1 MEIYASLPTKWTLR
15 VNFKRDEKISF
26 LLTRGMRVKRKTTL
40 RKVYRSTIIPLCRLL
55 SLYRDV
61 SHGLLP
67 REETRL
73 LFTVARLF
81 RTAGENAV
89 KFPSLEIY
97 ALPPRTARTNFSIPL
112 YLLFFVR
119 KKMWQTYA
127 RTIRL
132 IVTTRFELFPK
143 IYLSNF
149 RSSCFFQV

>member
-1 MEIYASLPTKWTLR
+1 MMEIYASLPTKWTLR

-119 KKMWQTYA
+119 KKCDKHMQERYNP
-127 RTIRL
+127 IR
-132 IVTTRFELFPK
+132 I
-143 IYLSNF
+143 ISQNLSI
-149 RSSCFFQV
+149 

>member
-1 MEIYASLPTKWTLR
+1 MMEIYASLPTKWTLR

-119 KKMWQTYA
+119 KKCDTNICKNDTFN
-127 RTIRL
+127 RNNPIR
-132 IVTTRFELFPK
+132 I
-143 IYLSNF
+143 ISQNLSI
-149 RSSCFFQV
+149 

>member
-1 MEIYASLPTKWTLR
+1 MYDGNLCELPTKWTLR

-119 KKMWQTYA
+119 KNVTNICKND
-127 RTIRL
+127 
-132 IVTTRFELFPK
+132 TTRFELFPK